1 MIQESLRYNSGYDL
15 TDRDSVRQLLTTRKQ
30 QAGGIDGGGGGVAT
44 TQQPTTQASVTA
56 ISANSYHAA
65 THQHQLNSVLNAAA
79 QVRVFLT
86 TCLLMFNDH
95 YLFNLVKTY
104 STIFGNWNVIFAL

>member
-1 MIQESLRYNSGYDL
+1 MLIQESLRYNSGYDL

-30 QAGGIDGGGGGVAT
+30 QAGIGGGVAT
-44 TQQPTTQASVTA
+44 TTVQPTTQASVTA

-79 QVRVFLT
+79 QVSEKNCSSIRLIRT
-86 TCLLMFNDH
+86 GSES
-95 YLFNLVKTY
+95 Y
-104 STIFGNWNVIFAL
+104 